1 MGIRRLARGACVDEA
16 ARGVGATSALALAM
30 QAARTATRH
39 DVLGGAAR
47 RCIGACGLAGS
58 ASGSLL
64 LIWLGSIVLAER
76 GATLKAAGSTV
87 CE

>member
-1 MGIRRLARGACVDEA
+1 MFRAPARGA
-16 ARGVGATSALALAM
+16 GAMRALALATQVARM
-30 QAARTATRH
+30 AARH

-47 RCIGACGLAGS
+47 RCIAACGLAGA

-64 LIWLGSIVLAER
+64 LIWLGSMVLAEL
-76 GATLKAAGSTV
+76 GAVASAAGSTA